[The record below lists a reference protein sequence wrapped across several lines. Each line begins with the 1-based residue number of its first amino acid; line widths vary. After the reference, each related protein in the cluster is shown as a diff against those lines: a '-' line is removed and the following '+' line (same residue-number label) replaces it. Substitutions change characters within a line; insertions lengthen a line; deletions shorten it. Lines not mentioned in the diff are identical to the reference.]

1 MGENVEEKPVNSFRV
16 CINCGYQR
24 GFHVH
29 FKDVSEG
36 KARLGLICPSCGQS
50 YDIGWLTADVPE
62 LDVKKEEVYGELD
75 H

>member
-1 MGENVEEKPVNSFRV
+1 MDSKDDKGSFRV
-16 CINCGYQR
+16 CLNCGYQR

-29 FKDVSEG
+29 FKEISGG

-50 YDIGWLTADVPE
+50 YDIGWLTANITEMQPKMEDR
-62 LDVKKEEVYGELD
+62 YGELD